1 MNIVHL
7 VCYRPAMKPR
17 SASRGIVSRDR
28 WAAQIAALDSP
39 AAPSRPRREPI
50 TAARIVDA
58 ALELVKAEGF
68 DALTMRRVAAA
79 FGASPGALYVHV
91 RDKAELDDLMI
102 GELCSKV
109 TLPVPDPAR
118 WKMQTLD
125 VCRQLRDQYLQY
137 PGISHAVLATAPHSL
152 DTLRINEGLL
162 AILLAAGVLPR
173 SAAWATDAAFLY
185 IAAFS
190 LVSLR
195 RPSEEDADGRV
206 VDRAEVIERFK
217 MLPPDRFPITVA
229 HAEEL
234 TSGNGHER
242 FDSTLGLLFGGL
254 TPQPESHH
262 EH

>member
-1 MNIVHL
+1 MT
-7 VCYRPAMKPR
+7 PK
-17 SASRGIVSRDR
+17 STSRDIVSRDR

-39 AAPSRPRREPI
+39 QLPSRPRKEPI

-58 ALELVKAEGF
+58 ALELVGAKGY

-79 FGASPGALYVHV
+79 FEASPGALYAHV

-109 TLPVPDPAR
+109 MLPVPDPSR
-118 WKMQTLD
+118 WKEQTLD
-125 VCRQLRDQYLQY
+125 VCRQLRDQYLRY
-137 PGISHAVLATAPHSL
+137 PGISRAVLATAPNSL
-152 DTLRINEGLL
+152 DTLRINETLL
-162 AILLAAGVLPR
+162 AILLAAGASPR

-185 IAAFS
+185 IAAYS

-195 RPSEEDADGRV
+195 RPSEEDPDGRV
-206 VDRAEVIERFK
+206 VNRAEVIERLK